1 MNTDQ
6 MYFFRD
12 EMEKQAARLQ
22 VTSDI
27 LRRMGKPGAAAK
39 VESAGGRLS
48 DKIYK
53 TLEWKIPGTGN
64 TKIMPTSTR
73 KRLSRTV
80 GDNPHLMLPL
90 LTPIPGGTTATLGAT
105 KLLER
110 GAARRGL
117 GVRA

>member
-1 MNTDQ
+1 MNIHQ
-6 MYFFRD
+6 LHFFRD
-12 EMEKQAARLQ
+12 EMEKQAKRFQ
-22 VTSDI
+22 VTADI
-27 LRRMGKPGAAAK
+27 LRGLKLPGAAAK
-39 VESAGGRLS
+39 VERTGGRLS
-48 DKIYK
+48 DKIYRA
-53 TLEWKIPGTGN
+53 LEWKIPGTGN

-90 LTPIPGGTTATLGAT
+90 LTPIPGGTTATLAVT

-117 GVRA
+117 GVRV